1 MRYIILLM
9 IIAINA
15 GCHRNGD
22 KMEIEPLFVYAG
34 RDSINHEQLN
44 NFIVS
49 HFCYCGADNFTKKLL
64 VVLGLIHTLF
74 ENLLEF
80 FRIKSSFRDNIPFGL
95 LYNVIPM
102 VQKEMC

>member
-22 KMEIEPLFVYAG
+22 KME
-34 RDSINHEQLN
+34 
-44 NFIVS
+44 
-49 HFCYCGADNFTKKLL
+49 
-64 VVLGLIHTLF
+64 LGLTHTLF